1 MSALLIDDAIATTP
15 RQWVHVPREA
25 RRSPGGRPGGVAAP
39 QVSAPRVAQPRPAVG
54 TSAGEELPSVARGWQ
69 LTRRG
74 LAVVVW
80 GFLAL
85 MAVSAVVLVTGF
97 FSVSNEP
104 PATQLA
110 ALAQVG

>member
-1 MSALLIDDAIATTP
+1 
-15 RQWVHVPREA
+15 
-25 RRSPGGRPGGVAAP
+25 
-39 QVSAPRVAQPRPAVG
+39 
-54 TSAGEELPSVARGWQ
+54 VARGWQ